1 MVTRPPAGTIPD
13 SPGSYQFKDV
23 HGRVIYVG
31 KASSLR
37 QRLSNY
43 FQDPR
48 NLHPRTAQ
56 MVATAES
63 VEWIQVANEVEALM
77 LEYSLIKQHRPR
89 FNIRLRDDKSY
100 PFLAVTLDEQYPR
113 ALVMRGRKRKGT
125 RYFGPYAHAYAIRET
140 LDLLLRSFPI
150 RTCSPGKF
158 NEHQRLGRPCL
169 LFHIEKCC
177 GPCVGEI
184 EEMPYRQLVHELCEF
199 LDGDTDEILQ
209 RLEADMKQAA
219 SELEYERA
227 ARLRDRL
234 VSVQRA
240 VEKQQMVADRNED
253 IDVIGL
259 ADDELE
265 AAVQVFFVR
274 KGRVVGRKGFILDK
288 VEELSPGGL
297 IDRIMEEMYGDEPPA
312 GVPKQVLVPVESEDL
327 ATYEEWLTHL
337 RGSKVQIR
345 VPQRGDKRELHE
357 TVTRNAREEFVR
369 HRLRRAGDHNARS
382 RALTELQDMLS
393 LPEAP
398 LRIECYDMA
407 HLQGTDYVGS
417 MVVLEDGL
425 PNKREYRRFKVKDV
439 PGNDDYA
446 AMEEVLTRRLK
457 AYLDERD
464 LPIGERG
471 AKPGKF
477 AYPPQ
482 LLLVDGGKGQ
492 LGVAERVVASLGLT
506 DEIPIASLAKRF
518 EEVYLPGRSEPVEV
532 PRGSDALFML
542 QRIRDEAHRFANGFH
557 RELRGKRMTASSLDG
572 IPGLG
577 ESRKK
582 KLVQAMGGVTP
593 VKKASLETLKD
604 LSFLPDAVA
613 EAIHAKFHPDEAGT
627 PVARPQRAA
636 DTSEQDMSG
645 EGAEHLGV
653 EPLVGGE
660 ALLGGGAE
668 GEVGDGELVDP
679 GLDVRADEVD
689 QLGSA
694 ADE

>member
-1 MVTRPPAGTIPD
+1 MVARPPAGTIPD
-13 SPGSYQFKDV
+13 APGSYQFKDRD
-23 HGRVIYVG
+23 GRVIYVG

-56 MVATAES
+56 MVATATS
-63 VEWIQVANEVEALM
+63 VEWIEVRNEVEALM

-89 FNIRLRDDKSY
+89 FNVRLRDDKSY
-100 PFLAVTLDEQYPR
+100 PFLAVTLDEQFPR

-125 RYFGPYAHAYAIRET
+125 RYFGPYAHAYAIRDT

-158 NEHQRLGRPCL
+158 NEHHRLGRPCL
-169 LFHIEKCC
+169 LFHIEKCSA
-177 GPCVGEI
+177 PCVGEI
-184 EEMPYRQLVHELCEF
+184 DEMPYRQLVQELCDF
-199 LDGDTDEILQ
+199 LDGDTDEIVR
-209 RLEADMKQAA
+209 RLETEMAA
-219 SELEYERA
+219 AAKGLEYERA
-227 ARLRDRL
+227 ARVRDRL
-234 VSVQRA
+234 LAVRRA
-240 VEKQQMVADRNED
+240 IEKQQMVADRNED
-253 IDVIGL
+253 IDVVGI

-274 KGRVVGRKGFILDK
+274 RGRVVGRKGFVLDK
-288 VEELSPGGL
+288 VEELTPGGL
-297 IDRIMEEMYGDEPPA
+297 VDRILEELYGDEPPA
-312 GVPKQVLVPVESEDL
+312 GVPKQVLVPVDPDDP
-327 ATYEEWLTHL
+327 ATYEEWLSHL
-337 RGSKVQIR
+337 RGSRVQVR
-345 VPQRGDKRELHE
+345 VPQRGDKRELHQ
-357 TVTRNAREEFVR
+357 TVTRNAQEEFVR

-382 RALTELQDMLS
+382 RALTELQDLLG

-446 AMEEVLTRRLK
+446 AMEEVLTRRLT

-464 LPIGERG
+464 QPLDETRHR
-471 AKPGKF
+471 PGRF

-492 LGVAERVVASLGLT
+492 LAVAERVVRSLGLQ

-518 EEVYLPGRSEPVEV
+518 EEVFLPGSSTPVEV

-542 QRIRDEAHRFANGFH
+542 QRIRDEAHRFANTFH

-577 ESRKK
+577 EARRK
-582 KLVQAMGGVTP
+582 KLVQAMGGVNA
-593 VKKASLETLKD
+593 VKKASLDDLRA

-613 EAIHAKFHPDEAGT
+613 EAIHAKFHST
-627 PVARPQRAA
+627 P
-636 DTSEQDMSG
+636 
-645 EGAEHLGV
+645 
-653 EPLVGGE
+653 
-660 ALLGGGAE
+660 
-668 GEVGDGELVDP
+668 
-679 GLDVRADEVD
+679 
-689 QLGSA
+689 
-694 ADE
+694 

>member
-1 MVTRPPAGTIPD
+1 MVERPPTGTIPET
-13 SPGSYQFKDV
+13 PGSYQFKDKE
-23 HGRVIYVG
+23 GRVIYVG

-48 NLHPRTAQ
+48 NMHPRTAQ
-56 MVATAES
+56 MVATATS
-63 VEWIQVANEVEALM
+63 VEWIEVRNEVEALM
-77 LEYSLIKQHRPR
+77 LEFSLIQLHRPR
-89 FNIRLRDDKSY
+89 FNVRLRDDKSY

-125 RYFGPYAHAYAIRET
+125 RYFGPYAHAYAIRDT

-158 NEHQRLGRPCL
+158 NEHHRLGRPCL

-177 GPCVGEI
+177 GPCVGEV
-184 EEMPYRQLVHELCEF
+184 EEMPYRQLVQELCDF
-199 LDGDTDEILQ
+199 LDGDTDEIVK
-209 RLEADMKQAA
+209 RLEAEMAGAA
-219 SELEYERA
+219 QELEYERA

-234 VSVQRA
+234 LA
-240 VEKQQMVADRNED
+240 VRKAIEKQQMVAERSED
-253 IDVIGL
+253 IDVIGI

-274 KGRVVGRKGFILDK
+274 KGRVVGRKGFVLDK

-297 IDRIMEEMYGDEPPA
+297 VDRILESLYGDDPPA
-312 GVPKQVLVPVESEDL
+312 GVPKQVLVPVAPDDT

-337 RGSKVQIR
+337 RGSRVQIR
-345 VPQRGDKRELHE
+345 VAQRGDKRELHE
-357 TVTRNAREEFVR
+357 TVTRNAREEFMR

-382 RALTELQDMLS
+382 RAITELQDLLG

-439 PGNDDYA
+439 AGNDDYA
-446 AMEEVLTRRLK
+446 AMEEVLTRRLQ
-457 AYLDERD
+457 AYLNERD
-464 LPIGERG
+464 QPLDEDLIDGERRR
-471 AKPGKF
+471 PRKF

-492 LGVAERVVASLGLT
+492 LAVAERVVRALGLH

-518 EEVYLPGRSEPVEV
+518 EEVFVPGRGEPIEV

-542 QRIRDEAHRFANGFH
+542 QRIRDEAHRFANTFH
-557 RELRGKRMTASSLDG
+557 RELRGKRMTTSSLDG

-577 ESRKK
+577 DARKK
-582 KLVQAMGGVTP
+582 KLTQVMGGVNA
-593 VKKASLETLKD
+593 VKKASLDELKA

-613 EAIHAKFHPDEAGT
+613 EAIHEKFH
-627 PVARPQRAA
+627 RA
-636 DTSEQDMSG
+636 
-645 EGAEHLGV
+645 
-653 EPLVGGE
+653 
-660 ALLGGGAE
+660 
-668 GEVGDGELVDP
+668 
-679 GLDVRADEVD
+679 
-689 QLGSA
+689 
-694 ADE
+694 

>member
-1 MVTRPPAGTIPD
+1 M
-13 SPGSYQFKDV
+13 
-23 HGRVIYVG
+23 G

-56 MVATAES
+56 MVATATS
-63 VEWIQVANEVEALM
+63 VEWIEVRNEVEALM

-89 FNIRLRDDKSY
+89 FNVRLRDDKSY

-113 ALVMRGRKRKGT
+113 AMVMRGRKRKGT
-125 RYFGPYAHAYAIRET
+125 RYFGPYAHAYAIRDT

-169 LFHIEKCC
+169 LFHIEKCS

-184 EEMPYRQLVHELCEF
+184 EEMPYRQLVQELCEF
-199 LDGDTDEILQ
+199 LDGDTDEIVH
-209 RLEADMKQAA
+209 RLEAEMAA
-219 SELEYERA
+219 SADALEYERA

-234 VSVQRA
+234 LA
-240 VEKQQMVADRNED
+240 VRKAIEKQQMVAERSED
-253 IDVIGL
+253 IDIVGI

-288 VEELSPGGL
+288 VEELTPGGL
-297 IDRIMEEMYGDEPPA
+297 VDRILEELYGDDPPA
-312 GVPKQVLVPVESEDL
+312 GVPKQVLVPVDPDDVP
-327 ATYEEWLTHL
+327 TYEEWLTHL
-337 RGSKVQIR
+337 RGSRVQIR
-345 VPQRGDKRELHE
+345 VPQRGDKRSLHE
-357 TVTRNAREEFVR
+357 TVTRNASEEFLR

-382 RALTELQDMLS
+382 RALTELQDLLG

-417 MVVLEDGL
+417 MVVMEDGL
-425 PNKREYRRFKVKDV
+425 PNKREYRRFKVRDV

-446 AMEEVLTRRLK
+446 AMEEVLTRRLQ
-457 AYLDERD
+457 AYLNERD
-464 LPIGERG
+464 QPLDDELAEPGARG
-471 AKPGKF
+471 RPRKF

-492 LGVAERVVASLGLT
+492 LAVADRVVRSLGLQ

-518 EEVYLPGRSEPVEV
+518 EEVFVPGRSQPVEV

-542 QRIRDEAHRFANGFH
+542 RRIRDEAHRFANTFH

-572 IPGLG
+572 IAGLG
-577 ESRKK
+577 EARKK
-582 KLVQAMGGVTP
+582 RLVQVMGGVNA
-593 VKKASLETLKD
+593 VKKATLDDLKA

-613 EAIHAKFHPDEAGT
+613 EAVHAKFHTD
-627 PVARPQRAA
+627 
-636 DTSEQDMSG
+636 
-645 EGAEHLGV
+645 
-653 EPLVGGE
+653 
-660 ALLGGGAE
+660 
-668 GEVGDGELVDP
+668 
-679 GLDVRADEVD
+679 
-689 QLGSA
+689 
-694 ADE
+694 